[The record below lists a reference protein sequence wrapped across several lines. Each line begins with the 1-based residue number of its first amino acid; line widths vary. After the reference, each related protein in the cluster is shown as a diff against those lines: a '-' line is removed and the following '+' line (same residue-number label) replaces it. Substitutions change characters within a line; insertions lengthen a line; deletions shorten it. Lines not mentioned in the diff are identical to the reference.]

1 MNFIVLKKFFSSFRL
16 LWSRNLTGTA
26 RRYPNFLCIGAQR
39 SGTTWLYENLNRHPD
54 IYLTPCK
61 EVHYLDQRFG
71 PEPHRWHPSRIGCL
85 KNRQAARQGRKAE
98 KWFHLFADSQ
108 TVDDAWYAKIFSF
121 APQSAVLGDITPAYA
136 ILPDMGVSHAA
147 RLMPEA
153 NIIYILRNPVE
164 RMVSGAW
171 HELMLGR
178 KGDDLPTWGEF
189 KTELQGERCRSRSRY
204 SQTIKIWQQYFP
216 PQRLLIIFH
225 DDIVSRPHYV
235 LQKVCD
241 HLKVSYDPSF
251 FPSVDTKI
259 NSNKAIPAEY
269 LEPARQLA
277 RESCEGEIAR
287 LSELVKSIPEKWAK

>member
-1 MNFIVLKKFFSSFRL
+1 LH
-16 LWSRNLTGTA
+16 
-26 RRYPNFLCIGAQR
+26 
-39 SGTTWLYENLNRHPD
+39 ENLNRHPD
-54 IYLTPCK
+54 IYLPPGK
-61 EVHYLDQRFG
+61 EVHYFDQRFG
-71 PEPHRWHPSRIGCL
+71 PEPHRWHPSRVGCL
-85 KNRQAARQGRKAE
+85 KSREATKQGRKAE
-98 KWFHLFADSQ
+98 KWFHIFADSY
-108 TVDDAWYAKIFSF
+108 TVNDEWYAKVFSF
-121 APQSAVLGDITPAYA
+121 APPSAVIGDITPAYA
-136 ILPDMGVSHAA
+136 ILPDTGVSHAA

-178 KGDDLPTWGEF
+178 KGKDLPTWEEL
-189 KTELQGERCRSRSRY
+189 KSELQGERCRSRSRY
-204 SQTIKIWQQYFP
+204 SQTIKTWQQYFP

-269 LEPARQLA
+269 LERARQLA

-287 LSELVKSIPEKWAK
+287 LSELVGSIPEKW

>member
-1 MNFIVLKKFFSSFRL
+1 MVFKKFLSCLRL
-16 LWSRNLTGTA
+16 IRSPNSTDSAG
-26 RRYPNFLCIGAQR
+26 RYPNFLCIGAQR
-39 SGTTWLYENLNRHPD
+39 SGTTWLHENLNRHPD
-54 IYLTPCK
+54 IYLPPGK
-61 EVHYLDQRFG
+61 EVHYFDQRFG
-71 PEPHRWHPSRIGCL
+71 PEPHRWHPSRVGSL
-85 KNRQAARQGRKAE
+85 KSREATQQGKKVE
-98 KWFHLFADSQ
+98 KWFHLFADSS
-108 TVDDAWYAKIFSF
+108 TVDDDWYAKIFSF
-121 APQSAVLGDITPAYA
+121 APPSAIIGDITPAYA
-136 ILPDMGVSHAA
+136 ILPDNGVSHAA

-178 KGDDLPTWGEF
+178 QEKYLPTLEEF
-189 KTELQGERCRSRSRY
+189 KSELQGERCRSRSRY
-204 SQTIKIWQQYFP
+204 SQTIKTWQQYFP
-216 PQRLLIIFH
+216 SQRLLIIFH

-235 LQKVCD
+235 LQKVCE
-241 HLKVSYDPSF
+241 HLKVSYDSSF

-287 LSELVKSIPEKWAK
+287 LSELVSSIPEKW

>member
-1 MNFIVLKKFFSSFRL
+1 MVFKKLLSRLKFIWSPSSTD
-16 LWSRNLTGTA
+16 SAG
-26 RRYPNFLCIGAQR
+26 RYPHFLCIGAQR
-39 SGTTWLYENLNRHPD
+39 SGTTWLHENLNRHPD
-54 IYLTPCK
+54 IYLPPGK
-61 EVHYLDQRFG
+61 EVHYFDQRFG
-71 PEPHRWHPSRIGCL
+71 PEPHRWHPSRVGCL
-85 KNRQAARQGRKAE
+85 KSREATKQGAKVE
-98 KWFHLFADSQ
+98 KWFHLFADSY
-108 TVDDAWYAKIFSF
+108 TVNDEWYAKVFSF
-121 APQSAVLGDITPAYA
+121 APPSAVIGDITPAYA
-136 ILPDMGVSHAA
+136 ILPDAGVSHAA

-153 NIIYILRNPVE
+153 NIIYILRDPVE

-178 KGDDLPTWGEF
+178 KGKDLPTWEEF
-189 KTELQGERCRSRSRY
+189 KSELQGERCRSRSRY
-204 SQTIKIWQQYFP
+204 SQTIKTWQQHFP
-216 PQRLLIIFH
+216 SQRLLIIFH

-259 NSNKAIPAEY
+259 NSNKAIPPEY

-287 LSELVKSIPEKWAK
+287 LSELVGSIPEKW